1 MLIDR
6 LLFSDPIPPM
16 MKKALDFESQRHLL
30 ISSNISNM
38 DTPGYKA
45 MDVDFAEQ
53 LRETLVSDDELSLTT
68 TNENHFGPSRT
79 SIKELE
85 AEVFEEQDAARSDGN
100 NVDMDKEMM
109 KLAENQLMYNA
120 VAQLMTKRGTTVRS
134 AVTEIVQ

>member
-6 LLFSDPIPPM
+6 LLFSDHISPM
-16 MKKALDFESQRHLL
+16 LKKSLDFQSQRHLL

-45 MDVDFAEQ
+45 MDVDFAGQ
-53 LRETLVSDDELSLTT
+53 LRETLVSDDELSLKT
-68 TNENHFGPSRT
+68 TNENHFGPTSN

-85 AEVFEEQDAARSDGN
+85 AEVFEELDAARSNGN
-100 NVDMDKEMM
+100 NVDLDKEMM

-120 VAQLMTKRGTTVRS
+120 VAQLMSKRGSTKRS